1 MQCRYYLKEHLCVY
15 ILTSRRVKLTRVT
28 RTFRLVFFCPHIR
41 AKIHTK

>member
-1 MQCRYYLKEHLCVY
+1 
-15 ILTSRRVKLTRVT
+15 VT